1 MEKIL
6 RKFSSF
12 DATEQTDYDHYAA
25 MTPEERLCIALN
37 LYWMVHD
44 INDPASHRVERVF
57 KIVRFSELNAK

>member
-12 DATEQTDYDHYAA
+12 DAAEQADYDHYAA
-25 MTPEERLCIALN
+25 MTPEERLRIALK

-57 KIVRFSELNAK
+57 KIVRFSELKAK